1 MFDFCYVFLLCHF
14 NIMFSV
20 CIIHVTA
27 IAYMYFANKHIIII
41 IIIKVNVFR
50 FEHCECYAG

>member
-1 MFDFCYVFLLCHF
+1 
-14 NIMFSV
+14 MFSV

-41 IIIKVNVFR
+41 IIIKVNVLR
-50 FEHCECYAG
+50 FEHCECYTD